1 MGNSSA
7 RDWSNTECWESNGL
21 SYSEETGAL
30 TFTGTEFLK
39 TAVYKIEIPSDAKS
53 FSFSIK
59 SGSGRENG
67 DTGYI
72 TIGFDDGE
80 NAMGFKSNGIF
91 STSYVITSLGN
102 SAEPIN
108 ITGKFK
114 DLYVMVEAR
123 NAGEDNVDFCF
134 KDLKVDFYN
143 QKGKT
148 DFFGNLTSETFI
160 QTTTDE
166 KVISPDN
173 SPRILIFG
181 LIIAALAGGVIAYK
195 KLKDKMYS
203 L

>member
-1 MGNSSA
+1 
-7 RDWSNTECWESNGL
+7 
-21 SYSEETGAL
+21 
-30 TFTGTEFLK
+30 
-39 TAVYKIEIPSDAKS
+39 
-53 FSFSIK
+53 
-59 SGSGRENG
+59 
-67 DTGYI
+67 
-72 TIGFDDGE
+72 
-80 NAMGFKSNGIF
+80 MGFKSNGIF